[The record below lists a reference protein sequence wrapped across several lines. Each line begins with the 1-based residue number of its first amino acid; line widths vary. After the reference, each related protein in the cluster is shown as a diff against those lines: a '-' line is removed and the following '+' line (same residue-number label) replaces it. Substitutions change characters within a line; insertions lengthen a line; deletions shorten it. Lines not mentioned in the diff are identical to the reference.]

1 MRSPQGHI
9 DELVIDKFARGVR
22 RDDRRP
28 FAPHALSFFRV
39 VAETFLV
46 SRISQASAA
55 RKLFHAH
62 PAELIYQT
70 GVVILTFG
78 DLFTRFTE

>member
-28 FAPHALSFFRV
+28 FALSFFRV

-70 GVVILTFG
+70 GVVILTAG